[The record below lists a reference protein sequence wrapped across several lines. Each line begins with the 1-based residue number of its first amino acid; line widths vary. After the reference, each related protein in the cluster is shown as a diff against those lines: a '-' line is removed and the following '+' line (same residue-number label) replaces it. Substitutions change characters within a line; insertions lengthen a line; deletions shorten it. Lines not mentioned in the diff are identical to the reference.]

1 MLVHMKNLLPKKC
14 AAGLEGPAL
23 DGPAFVEPLD
33 GTQLSQLGLGI
44 AGFLTYKVSL
54 ISVSLVPEQKRE

>member
-1 MLVHMKNLLPKKC
+1 
-14 AAGLEGPAL
+14 L
-23 DGPAFVEPLD
+23 DGLAFVEPLD

-54 ISVSLVPEQKRE
+54 ISVSLVPEQKQE